1 MGLKSRSQIQR
12 EYSLIVFT
20 CSISSLIIGN
30 CIGRERTVYSVCG
43 NINFSDIRIVE
54 SSSFDYFRKL
64 CRESIL
70 MELDRIE
77 AEGRNKKRGEIYS
90 SGQGN

>member
-1 MGLKSRSQIQR
+1 
-12 EYSLIVFT
+12 
-20 CSISSLIIGN
+20 
-30 CIGRERTVYSVCG
+30 VCE